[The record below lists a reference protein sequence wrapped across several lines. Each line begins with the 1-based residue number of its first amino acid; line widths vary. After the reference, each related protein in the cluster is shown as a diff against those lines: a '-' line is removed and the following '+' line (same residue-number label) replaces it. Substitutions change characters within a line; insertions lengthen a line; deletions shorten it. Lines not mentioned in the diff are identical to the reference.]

1 MTDIQLLDAMSS
13 NRMLFT
19 QFFLIGTIMP
29 IGVIFAAY
37 MFRNFSGLVRGAA
50 MLSAL
55 IGVVML
61 AFFSGTVQ
69 GVFYTMLTSMSQLA
83 AAGESQVATNVMAAL
98 GAEAGSTIA
107 QPTWM
112 MVASVVQILIN
123 LVLTIYLFM
132 YAKWD
137 KQS

>member
-1 MTDIQLLDAMSS
+1 
-13 NRMLFT
+13 
-19 QFFLIGTIMP
+19 
-29 IGVIFAAY
+29 
-37 MFRNFSGLVRGAA
+37 